1 MTSSRFVPLLV
12 AVLLGFAL
20 VTGCR
25 QPSTSDV
32 DQTEEGVLRLG
43 SVAAVDTVARA
54 VAPNERPL
62 VIEGFRGR
70 VDLQGAEQETAN
82 LQFVRRARGEDA
94 KTARGVLEDVTISES
109 GSEQNYTFTLE
120 ADGGAYAAVD
130 VSGTVPR
137 GTTLDVE
144 QSSGPVTVAGVTG
157 PVTVGHEH
165 GPVTVRGAAASVE
178 VETKNGDVTVTF
190 QSVPSDAEIVLRTK
204 NGDVTLRLPPDA
216 SVQIS
221 AETSAGNIRTQGL
234 ALTNQE
240 FMPRDAGGEYAA
252 RLGQGDAAVNLH
264 TENGSVHIQA
274 ANPDT
279 TMDEPT
285 PEALSPPPSDTTV
298 TAPSAPDTTG
308 EADTTA
314 TESTPPDRDTT
325 MEPAPADTTG

>member
-1 MTSSRFVPLLV
+1 MMTARSYLILS
-12 AVLLGFAL
+12 LLGSFAL
-20 VTGCR
+20 VAGCR

-43 SVAAVDTVARA
+43 SVAAVDTLNRA

-94 KTARGVLEDVTISES
+94 ETARGVLEDVTISES

-120 ADGGAYAAVD
+120 SDGGAYAAVD

-137 GTTLDVE
+137 RTAVE
-144 QSSGPVTVAGVTG
+144 VDQSSGPVTITDVVGA
-157 PVTVGHEH
+157 VTVSQEH

-178 VETKNGDVTVTF
+178 AETKNGDVEGVLR
-190 QSVPSDAEIVLRTK
+190 SVPSDAEITLRTK

-216 SVQIS
+216 SVQVS
-221 AETSAGNIRTQGL
+221 AKTSVGDIRTQGL

-252 RLGQGDAAVNLH
+252 QLGPGDAAVDLD
-264 TENGSVHIQA
+264 TKNGSILLQSIEGDTA
-274 ANPDT
+274 DPDT
-279 TMDEPT
+279 TMEAPES
-285 PEALSPPPSDTTV
+285 EALSPPPSDTTV
-298 TAPSAPDTTG
+298 AAPSAPDTS
-308 EADTTA
+308 TA
-314 TESTPPDRDTT
+314 EDTT
-325 MEPAPADTTG
+325 MGAAASDTMR